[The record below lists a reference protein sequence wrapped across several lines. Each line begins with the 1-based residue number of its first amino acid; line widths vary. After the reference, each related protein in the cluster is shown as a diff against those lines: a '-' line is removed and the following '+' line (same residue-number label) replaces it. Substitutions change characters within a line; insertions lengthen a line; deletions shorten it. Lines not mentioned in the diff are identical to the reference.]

1 MSRSWIRAPRHLVMD
16 TIPLML
22 LLVGA
27 YDRSYLLKFKRLKS
41 YGYVEEDFEVL
52 RKFLLSTKTITVT
65 PGVLAEAANFLEND
79 SHFSEIIVRNM
90 GLLAKLKEVYIEK
103 ARILNCELVFQLAFT
118 DTSLLLLAQ
127 NSGDSIL
134 TRDRKLWA
142 ACKKSGVDVFHLDQV
157 LSAGDLISQRG

>member
-1 MSRSWIRAPRHLVMD
+1 MD

-27 YDRSYLLKFKRLKS
+27 YDRSYLTKFKRLNS
-41 YGYVEEDFEVL
+41 YGYEEEDFEVL

-65 PGVLAEAANFLEND
+65 PGVLVEAGNFLENNPHY
-79 SHFSEIIVRNM
+79 SKIIVRNIS
-90 GLLAKLKEVYIEK
+90 LLAKLNEVYIEK

-118 DTSLLLLAQ
+118 DTSLLLLAK
-127 NSGDSIL
+127 NNGASVI

-142 ACKKSGVDVFHLDQV
+142 ACKKIGVDVFHLDQV